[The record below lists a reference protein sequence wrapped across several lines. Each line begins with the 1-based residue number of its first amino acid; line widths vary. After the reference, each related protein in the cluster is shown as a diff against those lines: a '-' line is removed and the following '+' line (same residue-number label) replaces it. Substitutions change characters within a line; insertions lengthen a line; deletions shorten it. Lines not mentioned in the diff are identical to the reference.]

1 MLEITKQGQ
10 IRLREALPYWE
21 RAQETLRRKLG
32 DNNWANVHNDLDQ
45 LIRAV

>member
-1 MLEITKQGQ
+1 MEITKQGQ
-10 IRLREALPYWE
+10 FRLRGASPYWE

-32 DNNWANVHNDLDQ
+32 DKDWANVHNDLDQ